1 MPSDWTSMLNRMGY
15 VKRKLASRKKLANVA
30 EYEQLKGD
38 FSLEIRII
46 VNMNKIPPE
55 LVINF
60 HQAVLNY
67 ISIS

>member
-1 MPSDWTSMLNRMGY
+1 MLNRMGY
-15 VKRKLASRKKLANVA
+15 VKRKLAARKKLANVA
-30 EYEQLKGD
+30 ESEQLKD
-38 FSLEIRII
+38 YFSLEIRII
-46 VNMNKIPPE
+46 VNMNKIPLE